1 MCMRS
6 YNGDDRKSYALEA
19 EASASCSLAFIAFF
33 HLRSARQVESNK
45 HSRGARA
52 DVRNRFRPFWKQL
65 WNTCSVIEAIISII
79 VSSLDRDR
87 AQSGSKDQQTVRGT
101 VDAEKRKASEQKT
114 QKR

>member
-45 HSRGARA
+45 PPTVGSGR
-52 DVRNRFRPFWKQL
+52 RPKP
-65 WNTCSVIEAIISII
+65 
-79 VSSLDRDR
+79 VSSVLEAVVEHVQRHR
-87 AQSGSKDQQTVRGT
+87 SNH
-101 VDAEKRKASEQKT
+101 
-114 QKR
+114 